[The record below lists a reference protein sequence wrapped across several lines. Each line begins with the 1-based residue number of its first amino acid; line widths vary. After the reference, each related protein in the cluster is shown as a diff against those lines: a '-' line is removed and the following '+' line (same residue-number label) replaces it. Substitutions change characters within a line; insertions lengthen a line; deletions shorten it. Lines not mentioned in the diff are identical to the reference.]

1 MKYKIIDIT
10 DNKGGSDGHIIMVK
24 ANPVKDAPGFAHL
37 TKLFGKKYYTYSM
50 MDDSET
56 EIFVYP
62 FSERLAHDLTTQ
74 AQNEGQKKDFWEPED
89 DDFYDAD
96 LMTEDGI
103 KAIHKHI
110 SFKKAEEEKRKAGIQ
125 GIVDAFEFSE
135 SMSPFLKGGVNKITE
150 VKNVSLSEGSVYS
163 GKAIQSSELCIPNGY
178 GYKIYKSEGNR
189 IVASFF
195 RFGDVGK
202 VAYLSY
208 PKIFMYLGGTFG
220 EEPNGWGFKLAR
232 GQFTF
237 GYYKDGK
244 LYKELSPLVTDVYLS
259 TRNHKIDLG
268 HVEGDVNRLT
278 FGVVPNEHQPF
289 IGLQFLEN
297 GTVYIGECS
306 NNNEYDLT
314 GRFIRLKINGQAT
327 CGQFK
332 NGEVVKEMSQEEYF
346 RTYTSK
352 SIGNER
358 IDLSSNYLSKPNSGL
373 YFIIGMQTTFDLDM
387 GPILCV
393 NAIPYETLEMS
404 QSEHLNFDI
413 KNMEYFYLQANENVA
428 KTIKENSE
436 KHRLWKVNMDD
447 FNNHFGYVQ
456 DMTTQKTVERNF
468 HLHNAIIGL
477 EYTNVTAFDTMNV
490 MDRIEERENL

>member
-1 MKYKIIDIT
+1 MKYRIIDIE
-10 DNKGGSDGHIIMVK
+10 DNKGGSDGHVIFVK
-24 ANPVKDAPGFAHL
+24 ANQVKEAQGFEHL
-37 TKLFGKKYYTYSM
+37 AKLFKKKYYTYSV
-50 MDDSET
+50 MDDSNT
-56 EIFVYP
+56 EIFAFP
-62 FSERLAHDLTTQ
+62 FSERLVQTLVDQ
-74 AQNEGQKKDFWEPED
+74 AKRADEKQEFWEPKDEE
-89 DDFYDAD
+89 FYDAD

-103 KAIHKHI
+103 RPIHKHI
-110 SFKKAEEEKRKAGIQ
+110 SFKKAEEEKRKQGIQ
-125 GIVDAFEFSE
+125 EIVDSFEFSE
-135 SMSPFLKGGVNKITE
+135 SMSPFLKNGVNKISD
-150 VKNVSLSEGSVYS
+150 VKNVSLSEGSVYT
-163 GKAIQSSELCIPNGY
+163 GKAIQNSELCIPNGY
-178 GYKIYKSEGNR
+178 GFKVYKSEGNR

-208 PKIFMYLGGTFG
+208 PKIFMYIGGTFG
-220 EEPNGWGFKLAR
+220 DEPNGWGFKLAR

-237 GYYKDGK
+237 GYYKGGK
-244 LYKELSPLVTDVYLS
+244 LYKEMSSFATDIYLS
-259 TRNHKIDLG
+259 MRNHKIDVG
-268 HVEGDVNRLT
+268 HVEADVNRLT
-278 FGVVPNEHQPF
+278 FGVVPNENQSF
-289 IGLQFLEN
+289 IGFQFLEN

-306 NNNEYDLT
+306 NRNDYNLT
-314 GRFIRLKINGQAT
+314 GRFIRLKIDGKAT

-393 NAIPYETLEMS
+393 NAIPFETLEMP